1 MPSVVVR
8 CRDVAVVKGLGCRG
22 AWKVGD
28 GFLGAGG
35 REVGVGSKKI
45 LISHVPGSLFSPRYS
60 SLGKVSATD
69 DVANP
74 YAKCCCHQRRF
85 EGVDI

>member
-45 LISHVPGSLFSPRYS
+45 LIPKVPPIDEPR
-60 SLGKVSATD
+60 
-69 DVANP
+69 NP
-74 YAKCCCHQRRF
+74 YFSRFQRRLNLRASYILPR
-85 EGVDI
+85 G